1 MKSQMM
7 AEIDLLIGKNPA
19 HAEALLEEIKKDLL
33 EQIRPLK
40 FDESDPKS
48 VIHQRQESFERLCY
62 QLRKNNINSPDTLST
77 YSFYKN
83 IELLKEEVERKN
95 RQSNG

>member
-1 MKSQMM
+1 MM
-7 AEIDLLIGKNPA
+7 AEIDLLIGKNTA
-19 HAEALLEEIKKDLL
+19 HATALLEEIKKDLI

-40 FDESDPKS
+40 FNEGDPKS

-62 QLRKNNINSPDTLST
+62 HLRKNNINNPDILST

-83 IELLKEEVERKN
+83 VEIMKDEIERKN
-95 RQSNG
+95 KK